1 MLSEIQPDAIARDA
15 IRAEDRVM
23 ERVIQEAVL
32 APIPGQRPAGEDIR
46 SLKLWVDLKTA
57 RPKTNGL
64 MNDDGWEQANP
75 VRTDWPTY
83 RDLLEKALCERS
95 KDLELAT
102 FLTEA
107 CTRVFGF
114 EGARDGFWMIGGLI
128 TGFRQHGLHPQP
140 DDGDMEWQYGKL
152 EWLNEKFSE
161 VLCDIPL
168 TRRSEPG
175 ENYSLNYYRESRRTG
190 GMIAASDFDAA
201 ASASGTEEYRSMLS
215 AIKGTREELTRFKQI
230 AAEAYGSGALS
241 FTFTEDA
248 LNECQRIVQGIL
260 AKREP
265 AGTFGNLGT
274 LSNGNG
280 AAVRLD
286 LPSFTADGTFG
297 PSSDAW
303 RQAEQLARNGDVA
316 SALAMMATL
325 AAAEPNGRIRFQR
338 KFLLA
343 DLCMQTNRMKLAA
356 SILQELNEIIET
368 HKLDTWET
376 YEVIGGVWSRL
387 IRCYRDKVAGTADE
401 GLEAE
406 FFRKLSRLDPWQ
418 ALACG
423 ESAR

>member
-1 MLSEIQPDAIARDA
+1 
-15 IRAEDRVM
+15 M

-32 APIPGQRPAGEDIR
+32 SPIPGQRPAGEDIR

-57 RPKTNGL
+57 RPKTNSL
-64 MNDDGWEQANP
+64 ANDDGWEQANP

-128 TGFRQHGLHPQP
+128 TGFRQQGLHPKP
-140 DDGDMEWQYGKL
+140 DDGDMELQYGKL

-161 VLCDIPL
+161 VLCEIPL
-168 TRRSEPG
+168 TWRPEPG
-175 ENYSLNYYRESRRTG
+175 DNYSLNYYRESRRTG
-190 GMIAASDFDAA
+190 GMIAASDFDTAA
-201 ASASGTEEYRSMLS
+201 AASGTEEYKSMLS
-215 AIKGTREELTRFKQI
+215 AIKETREELTRFKQI

-241 FTFTEDA
+241 FTFTEDT

-265 AGTFGNLGT
+265 AGTFGSLGI
-274 LSNGNG
+274 SANGNG
-280 AAVRLD
+280 AGVRLD
-286 LPSFTADGTFG
+286 LPSFAADGSLG

-401 GLEAE
+401 ALEAE

>member
-1 MLSEIQPDAIARDA
+1 ML
-15 IRAEDRVM
+15 
-23 ERVIQEAVL
+23 
-32 APIPGQRPAGEDIR
+32 
-46 SLKLWVDLKTA
+46 
-57 RPKTNGL
+57 
-64 MNDDGWEQANP
+64 
-75 VRTDWPTY
+75 
-83 RDLLEKALCERS
+83 
-95 KDLELAT
+95 
-102 FLTEA
+102 
-107 CTRVFGF
+107 
-114 EGARDGFWMIGGLI
+114 GGLV
-128 TGFRQHGLHPQP
+128 TGFRQNGLHPQP
-140 DDGDMEWQYGKL
+140 DDGDIELQYGKL

-161 VLCDIPL
+161 VLCEIPI
-168 TRRSEPG
+168 TWRPEPG

-190 GMIAASDFDAA
+190 GMIAAADFDAA
-201 ASASGTEEYRSMLS
+201 AAASGTEEYKSMLT
-215 AIKGTREELTRFKQI
+215 AIKETREELTRFKQI
-230 AAEAYGSGALS
+230 AIEAYGSGALS
-241 FTFTEDA
+241 FTFTEDT

-265 AGTFGNLGT
+265 AGAFGNLGT

-280 AAVRLD
+280 AIARLD
-286 LPSFTADGTFG
+286 LPSFAADGSLG

-368 HKLDTWET
+368 HKLDAWET

-387 IRCYRDKVAGTADE
+387 IRCYRDKAAGTADE
-401 GLEAE
+401 ALEAE